1 MTTGKAIYDRRKA
14 LQAERY
20 LRQEQAG
27 ADSRQLQDEGEILIA
42 SLAASFERIADALE
56 TIAQRKEG

>member
-1 MTTGKAIYDRRKA
+1 MTTGKAIYERRKS

-20 LRQEQAG
+20 LREEEAG
-27 ADSRQLQDEGEILIA
+27 ANARLSHDEGEILMA

-56 TIAQRKEG
+56 TIAAK

>member
-1 MTTGKAIYDRRKA
+1 MSGKAIYERRKS

-20 LRQEQAG
+20 LRQEEDG
-27 ADSRQLQDEGEILIA
+27 AEIRQREDDGEILMA

-56 TIAQRKEG
+56 TIAAK